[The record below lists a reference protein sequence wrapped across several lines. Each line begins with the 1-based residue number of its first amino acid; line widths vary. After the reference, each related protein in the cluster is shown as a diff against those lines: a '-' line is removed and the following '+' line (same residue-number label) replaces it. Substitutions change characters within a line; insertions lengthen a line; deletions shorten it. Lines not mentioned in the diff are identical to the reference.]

1 MIETSREFGYVVL
14 VAIGFFLQQQ
24 LMFVIP
30 VIKARKSTG
39 ISTPTLY
46 PRDSEIKELKLTDE
60 QVRDYMCKQRAHQNN
75 VEFMSVFMPLYCLA
89 GIIPTVDNLLVAYS
103 GAFILFFR
111 TIGGLGYSAGYRKY
125 SGFFHLGELFILY
138 LLGKAAYDM
147 I

>member
-30 VIKARKSTG
+30 VVMARKSTG

-46 PRDSEIKELKLTDE
+46 PRDSEIKDLRLTDE

-89 GIIPTVDNLLVAYS
+89 G